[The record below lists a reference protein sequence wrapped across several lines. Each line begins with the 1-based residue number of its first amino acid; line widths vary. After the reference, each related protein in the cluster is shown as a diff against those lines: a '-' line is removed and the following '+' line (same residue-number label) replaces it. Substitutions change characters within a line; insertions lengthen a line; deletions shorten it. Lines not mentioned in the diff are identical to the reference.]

1 MQILGSSGGRGV
13 CAVTLVLLVSRAGA
27 TVTQVDG
34 TIVPVTTRMQAA
46 IDTYELPAGSI
57 DAVKD
62 ASEFPQI
69 FKPRLSSAV
78 VFLDMREGAGFEN
91 SFGWYNVGDDLLT
104 AAGRTANLHPV
115 MGCGVPMVSGAGDA
129 THHSGNPA
137 FYVQNAEEPNTISV
151 DFASEKTAGRYK

>member
-1 MQILGSSGGRGV
+1 MRILGSSCARGMF
-13 CAVTLVLLVSRAGA
+13 AFTLIWLVSRAEA

-34 TIVPVTTRMQAA
+34 TIVPVTTRMQQA

-69 FKPRLSSAV
+69 FKPQLSSPV
-78 VFLDMREGAGFEN
+78 KFLDMREGASFED
-91 SFGWYNVGDDLLT
+91 SFGWYNVGDDVQT

-115 MGCGVPMVSGAGDA
+115 MGCGVPMVTGAGDA
-129 THHSGNPA
+129 THHSGN
-137 FYVQNAEEPNTISV
+137 
-151 DFASEKTAGRYK
+151 